1 MKIQIL
7 WLLGVPEEAEIFF
20 KVFLFKIYFFIKKT
34 FLEETYNAQHT
45 GTVNTQARK
54 QGRATLSCI
63 NMT

>member
-7 WLLGVPEEAEIFF
+7 WLLEYQRRQKYFLKF
-20 KVFLFKIYFFIKKT
+20 FLFKIYFFIKKT